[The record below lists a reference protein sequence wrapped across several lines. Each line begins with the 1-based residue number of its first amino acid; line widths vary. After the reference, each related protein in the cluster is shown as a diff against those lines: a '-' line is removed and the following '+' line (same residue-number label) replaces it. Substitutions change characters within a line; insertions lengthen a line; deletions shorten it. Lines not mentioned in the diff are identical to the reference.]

1 MSRLIAAL
9 FLFLAFAPI
18 ARAQSLDC
26 ASATGLMIR
35 VCESP
40 DLVVLEEER
49 RNLIGEL
56 QIIDPAH
63 PAVQAEGAFLASQEA
78 CADAACL
85 SAGYNAHNEEL
96 SAALNAARPPEA
108 ELLPAPD
115 PQATPSLDRT
125 PARDEGRSASLD
137 DAPTMQPGDYLT
149 SIITLIVTLLIAL
162 WLLGAAARARRADRG
177 E

>member
-1 MSRLIAAL
+1 MSRIVAAL
-9 FLFLAFAPI
+9 FLCLAFAPL
-18 ARAQSLDC
+18 AHAQSLDC
-26 ASATGLMIR
+26 ASATGLMQR

-40 DLVVLEEER
+40 DLVALEEER

-56 QIIDPAH
+56 QFIDPAH
-63 PAVQAEGAFLASQEA
+63 PAIQAEGAFLASQEA

-96 SAALNAARPPEA
+96 SAALNAARPPAVELVPEPEA
-108 ELLPAPD
+108 PPPA
-115 PQATPSLDRT
+115 ANT

-149 SIITLIVTLLIAL
+149 SIITLIVTVLIAL
-162 WLLGAAARARRADRG
+162 WLLNAAARARRADRG